1 MNPIPSKFTGIEIPP
16 DKPFSNDKLG
26 FSHYAPTLTGMVDMY
41 AATGCVLAVNG
52 KWGSGK
58 STFLKMWST
67 SLPADKYKTIYFNA
81 WETDFFTEPLIALLG
96 ELSEIADDNEQ
107 KRTFISSAGKIVS
120 AVGGTLLKGLTRK
133 ITGLDNE
140 AINDTIDEIRASL
153 GDSLDNYKGQQQ
165 SLIEFRKK
173 LSEFVASQDHKSVVF
188 IIDELDRCNPN
199 YAVRLLETVKHLFE
213 VPNICFVLAV
223 DKQQLECSIKGFY
236 GSNEIDAANYLRRFI
251 DIEFRMPEPD
261 LKEFTYILFDHYNYQ
276 PIIEA
281 LTKSLSNSK
290 DDFCEM
296 ATAFGMLYSTDLR
309 TFDKVFA
316 HVRLALIQLNND
328 SILLN
333 TVLFLC
339 FIRVADSAFYEAL
352 ENREYTLQGLLDE
365 FEKKFPQTFLKQN
378 SYGSSTGRLAHSIIY
393 MIGPILMMYN
403 VIDGIAIEGG
413 LNDWEASKVFPLTCK
428 IIDKETLK
436 DSVSWFSRLGSRTYS
451 LNDVF
456 KTVNLLRH
464 FN

>member
-140 AINDTIDEIRASL
+140 AINDTIDDIRASL

-173 LSEFVASQDHKSVVF
+173 
-188 IIDELDRCNPN
+188 
-199 YAVRLLETVKHLFE
+199 
-213 VPNICFVLAV
+213 
-223 DKQQLECSIKGFY
+223 
-236 GSNEIDAANYLRRFI
+236 
-251 DIEFRMPEPD
+251 
-261 LKEFTYILFDHYNYQ
+261 
-276 PIIEA
+276 
-281 LTKSLSNSK
+281 
-290 DDFCEM
+290 
-296 ATAFGMLYSTDLR
+296 R
-309 TFDKVFA
+309 T
-316 HVRLALIQLNND
+316 
-328 SILLN
+328 
-333 TVLFLC
+333 
-339 FIRVADSAFYEAL
+339 
-352 ENREYTLQGLLDE
+352 
-365 FEKKFPQTFLKQN
+365 
-378 SYGSSTGRLAHSIIY
+378 
-393 MIGPILMMYN
+393 
-403 VIDGIAIEGG
+403 
-413 LNDWEASKVFPLTCK
+413 
-428 IIDKETLK
+428 
-436 DSVSWFSRLGSRTYS
+436 
-451 LNDVF
+451 
-456 KTVNLLRH
+456 
-464 FN
+464 